1 MSVRSI
7 ELLKWLAY
15 SGSSISKIGKEKALM
30 RSVIAISACGAPACG
45 AGQAQTATASV
56 AMRDLIEIVSQ
67 QSKTYPGTAEKK

>member
-1 MSVRSI
+1 
-7 ELLKWLAY
+7 
-15 SGSSISKIGKEKALM
+15 M